1 MYDNYPPGAAN
12 DPNAPYNQVDP
23 EEMEIEVTVSITLSK
38 TVKIAV
44 TDYEYFE
51 GERDEDGCSIPP
63 SYDYSNCN
71 LKEAV
76 EQQVYLPHEAFK
88 HLAVGHRATE
98 DLKGWEVDDFEVILE

>member
-1 MYDNYPPGAAN
+1 MLNNCPPGAAN
-12 DPNAPYNQVDP
+12 DSRAPYNEPLV
-23 EEMEIEVTVSITLSK
+23 EEREVEVTISLTLSK
-38 TVKIAV
+38 TVKVVV

-63 SYDYSNCN
+63 SYDYSNCD

-76 EQQVYLPHEAFK
+76 KQQVYLPHEAFK

-98 DLKGWEVDDFEVILE
+98 DLRGWEVDDFEVILE

>member
-12 DPNAPYNQVDP
+12 DPNAPYNEPSV
-23 EEMEIEVTVSITLSK
+23 EEREIEVTVCLIISK
-38 TVKIAV
+38 TVKVRV

-51 GERDEDGCSIPP
+51 GEVDEDGYNSP

-76 EQQVYLPHEAFK
+76 EAQITLPHKAYK
-88 HLAVGHRATE
+88 HQLEGTQLRK
-98 DLKGWEVDDFEVILE
+98 DLEGWTVDDMEVILEE